1 MTNEKEKVQK
11 KLSRAEIEVVAGIKN
26 LVTAAEGNLLQQHH
40 GSADSLMAELSTGS
54 QPVVIDGVE
63 IMPPGD
69 KAQALLEVQEA
80 TEKQRKLRIQYEGDR
95 AFFETKVLSKTR
107 GLCEIQED
115 YIKVLHPHYREKFM
129 DGIRRYGTVA
139 AAMKWMKDNHGLKL
153 RGDIL
158 RRIALTIPSFKQE
171 IDDATEEYQAT
182 IHMEIHRRAVEGID
196 KGIYHQGVLM
206 DTEKVYSDSL
216 LVKMA
221 DTHNPEYKEA
231 KQKDAGRGGNIVNV
245 QIIKD
250 FHNYKE

>member
-1 MTNEKEKVQK
+1 MTDKEKLQK
-11 KLSRAEIEVVAGIKN
+11 KLTRAEINAVASIKD
-26 LVTAAEGNLLQQHH
+26 LVMATEATIHETQTGTQAEFL
-40 GSADSLMAELSTGS
+40 AELSTGS
-54 QPVVIDGVE
+54 DPIVINGVE

-69 KAQALLEVQEA
+69 KNKALLDVQAA

-95 AFFETKVLSKTR
+95 SFFEHKVLSKTR

-129 DGIRRYGTVA
+129 DGVRHYGTVA

-171 IDDATEEYQAT
+171 IDDAQEEYQAT
-182 IHMEIHRRAVEGID
+182 IHMEMHRRAVEGID
-196 KGIYHQGVLM
+196 KGIYHNGEM
-206 DTEKVYSDSL
+206 INTEKVYSDSL

-231 KQKDAGRGGNIVNV
+231 KTADKGRGGNIVNV